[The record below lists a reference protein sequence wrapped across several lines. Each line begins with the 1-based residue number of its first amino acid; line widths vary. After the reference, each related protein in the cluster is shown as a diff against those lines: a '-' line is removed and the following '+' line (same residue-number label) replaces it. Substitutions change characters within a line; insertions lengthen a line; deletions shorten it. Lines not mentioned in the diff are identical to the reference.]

1 MLRLSLGESGWHRLR
16 QSTAFLKTLSEI
28 GGLST
33 ASSRAY
39 HTSPTCRREK
49 STKSKKPFARTPGFR
64 PLPGSDM
71 RYFEEENNKQAGS
84 TMPRPSRG
92 PAKPPSF
99 KPELVSAPLES
110 DIDEAYARKAR
121 AERLERFLTNDEVFH
136 RCACFGIDR
145 NQFDTWSAK
154 FVDAAS
160 KNKIER
166 LKPANL
172 LSVLARGGMETFDD
186 FIVNQFFAYLAKEAP
201 DVVKNTKFLREI
213 TDLRFPNEWSPDA
226 RKVQRRIIMHVGP
239 TNSGKTH
246 NALQRMRASK
256 SGIYC
261 SPLRL
266 LAHEVYSRLLA
277 DGIPCVLIT
286 GEDRR
291 MPDFAELGIEPS
303 GYTVTGRPISKM
315 VSCTVEMAPNVH
327 CHVAVIDE
335 IQMIADRSRGWAWT
349 YALLNMRADEI
360 HLCGEPSAVPL
371 VKRIC
376 ASLDEE
382 VEVHEY
388 SRLGKLEVS
397 PDSLEGK
404 WSNVQKGD
412 CVVAFSR
419 KDIFHIKSMIEEA
432 TGLRCAVIYGG
443 LPPETRAEQ
452 ARLFNDPDS
461 GYDVLVASDAV
472 GMGINLTINRVVF
485 TTLSKWDGN
494 MTRPIS
500 VSQTR
505 QIGGRAGRHNS
516 GVDGGKVTTL
526 VASDIKNLDKT
537 MGLQPHQ
544 LRVAGLKP
552 PAEVIE
558 VFSRQFPK
566 VPFSQLWSM
575 FRDIANVSD
584 DYFLCNFRDQE
595 AIASAIGHLGLS
607 IKDMYQFIYAPI
619 NCRDEIVK
627 DCLVVCATAVA
638 RKTECKAASAIR
650 LPRSKPKSRKQLLAF
665 EQWHRAITMYL
676 WLTFHFPETFTQYD
690 EALVLKSQCED
701 IIKAG
706 LLLSDSP
713 DKTKHSS
720 DSLENTHNTES
731 GDTSGSG
738 ENKSKEPKEYV
749 MRLEAKLESL
759 NKLRKM
765 IEVS

>member
-1 MLRLSLGESGWHRLR
+1 
-16 QSTAFLKTLSEI
+16 
-28 GGLST
+28 
-33 ASSRAY
+33 
-39 HTSPTCRREK
+39 
-49 STKSKKPFARTPGFR
+49 
-64 PLPGSDM
+64 
-71 RYFEEENNKQAGS
+71 
-84 TMPRPSRG
+84 
-92 PAKPPSF
+92 
-99 KPELVSAPLES
+99 
-110 DIDEAYARKAR
+110 
-121 AERLERFLTNDEVFH
+121 
-136 RCACFGIDR
+136 
-145 NQFDTWSAK
+145 
-154 FVDAAS
+154 
-160 KNKIER
+160 
-166 LKPANL
+166 
-172 LSVLARGGMETFDD
+172 
-186 FIVNQFFAYLAKEAP
+186 
-201 DVVKNTKFLREI
+201 
-213 TDLRFPNEWSPDA
+213 
-226 RKVQRRIIMHVGP
+226 MHVGP

-246 NALQRMRASK
+246 NALKRLREAK

-266 LAHEVYSRLLA
+266 LAYEVYSRLIA
-277 DGIPCVLIT
+277 DGIPCALIT

-303 GYTVTGRPISKM
+303 GYTVTGRPIARM
-315 VSCTVEMAPNVH
+315 VSCTVEMAPNVPY
-327 CHVAVIDE
+327 HVAVIDE
-335 IQMIADRSRGWAWT
+335 IQMIADQSRGWAWT
-349 YALLNMRADEI
+349 YALLNLRAEEI

-388 SRLGKLEVS
+388 SRLGSLEVT

-419 KDIFHIKSMIEEA
+419 KNIFGIKAMIEEE

-485 TTLSKWDGN
+485 TSLSKWDGDVV
-494 MTRPIS
+494 RPIS

-526 VASDIKNLDKT
+526 VARDIEQLDKV

-544 LRVAGLKP
+544 LRAAGLKP

-558 VFSRQFPK
+558 VFSRQFPR

-619 NCRDEIVK
+619 NCNDEIVR
-627 DCLVVCATAVA
+627 DCMVVCATAVA
-638 RKTECKAASAIR
+638 RKVECKADRAIR
-650 LPRSKPKSRKQLLAF
+650 LPRSKPKSRKQLLSF

-676 WLTFHFPETFTQYD
+676 WLTFHFPETFTEYE
-690 EALVLKSQCED
+690 EALVLKTQCED
-701 IIKAG
+701 IIKEG
-706 LLLSDSP
+706 LLLADSL
-713 DKTKHSS
+713 DKPNHSS
-720 DSLENTHNTES
+720 ASPADRSSTKSGNASESAEDQPEVPDSVLQENMDN
-731 GDTSGSG
+731 
-738 ENKSKEPKEYV
+738 
-749 MRLEAKLESL
+749 L
-759 NKLRKM
+759 NKLRNMLKLHSV
-765 IEVS
+765 VSN

>member
-1 MLRLSLGESGWHRLR
+1 MAMPAKRSLGPAVRS
-16 QSTAFLKTLSEI
+16 ANKP
-28 GGLST
+28 GLVT
-33 ASSRAY
+33 V
-39 HTSPTCRREK
+39 
-49 STKSKKPFARTPGFR
+49 
-64 PLPGSDM
+64 PLD
-71 RYFEEENNKQAGS
+71 
-84 TMPRPSRG
+84 
-92 PAKPPSF
+92 
-99 KPELVSAPLES
+99 S
-110 DIDEAYARKAR
+110 DIDEAYARTAR
-121 AERLERFLTNDEVFH
+121 AERLEWFLTDDGPFH
-136 RCACFGIDR
+136 RCSCFGIDR
-145 NQFDTWSAK
+145 QQFEGWSAK
-154 FVDAAS
+154 FAAAAS
-160 KNKIER
+160 SNKIAR
-166 LKPANL
+166 LTPANL
-172 LSVLARGGMETFDD
+172 VPLLARDGMSAFDD

-213 TDLRFPNEWSPDA
+213 TDLRYPNEWVSDA
-226 RKVQRRIIMHVGP
+226 RKMQRRIIMHVGP

-246 NALQRMRASK
+246 NALQRLQEAQ

-266 LAHEVYSRLLA
+266 LAYEIYNRLTA
-277 DGIPCVLIT
+277 SGIPCALVT

-291 MPDFAELGIEPS
+291 MPDFEKLGLEPT
-303 GYTVTGRPISKM
+303 GYLVTGQPVSRM
-315 VSCTVEMAPNVH
+315 VSCTVEMAPNSNY
-327 CHVAVIDE
+327 HVAVIDE

-349 YALLNMRADEI
+349 NALLSLRANEI

-397 PDSLEGK
+397 PNSLDGK

-419 KDIFHIKSMIEEA
+419 KSIFDIKGMIEEA

-443 LPPETRAEQ
+443 LPPEARAEQ

-485 TTLSKWDGN
+485 TGLSKWDGD
-494 MTRPIS
+494 MVRPIS

-505 QIGGRAGRHNS
+505 QIGGRAGRYNS
-516 GVDGGKVTTL
+516 GVDGGVVTTL
-526 VASDIKNLDKT
+526 VAGDIKNLDKA
-537 MGLQPHQ
+537 MGLQPHR
-544 LRVAGLKP
+544 LRAAGLKP

-566 VPFSQLWSM
+566 IPFSRLWSM
-575 FRDIANVSD
+575 FRDIANVGD

-595 AIASAIGHLGLS
+595 AIADTIGHLRLS
-607 IKDMYQFIYAPI
+607 VKDMYQFIYAPI
-619 NCRDEIVK
+619 NCKDEVVRQ
-627 DCLVVCATAVA
+627 CLVVCATAVA
-638 RKTECKAASAIR
+638 RNTECKAASAIR
-650 LPRSKPKSRKQLLAF
+650 LPTTKPKTRKHLMVY

-690 EALVLKSQCED
+690 EALVLKAQCED

-706 LLLSDSP
+706 LLTL
-713 DKTKHSS
+713 
-720 DSLENTHNTES
+720 NTSEGPKRPSGPPAGNDGGRLDDGSES
-731 GDTSGSG
+731 GEGDS
-738 ENKSKEPKEYV
+738 EIPNNYA
-749 MRLEAKLESL
+749 MQLEQKAQALS
-759 NKLRKM
+759 KLRKM
-765 IEVS
+765 MELS